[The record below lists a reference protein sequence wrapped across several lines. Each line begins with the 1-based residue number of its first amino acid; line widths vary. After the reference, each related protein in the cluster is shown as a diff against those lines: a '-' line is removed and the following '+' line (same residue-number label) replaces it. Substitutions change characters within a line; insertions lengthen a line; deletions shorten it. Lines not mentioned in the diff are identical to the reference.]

1 MEQANVK
8 VSFYLKKSEADAD
21 GMCPVMAKL
30 NIGKYS
36 EAAFSVKLRV
46 PQAIWSSGRASGK
59 SVKAKEINNR
69 LDEIRAMALGIYA
82 ELSVVRDS
90 VTADDVKSLL
100 LGMAGEQTTLLSYF
114 RTFIENFA
122 KRVGVNRTEGSLRSY
137 RNAYNHV
144 ERFMREKYNLSD
156 IPFSALTLSFIQDY
170 DSHLR
175 TDCRLSPGTIINLTV
190 QLKIIVGEAVADGII
205 TTYPF
210 TGYEP
215 VRPKQK
221 RRYLTSEELQRLMTM
236 PLHRPNLYL
245 TRDLFLFSCYTGI
258 PYSDMRLLSKE
269 HLSLADDGTW
279 WIRSSR
285 RKTGVEFEI
294 PLLDLPLHIMEKYR
308 DTAPDGKL
316 LPMYSNST
324 MNLNLKRIAKLCDID
339 CPLVFHAGRHTYAT
353 EITLGHGVPLE
364 TVSKMLGHAR
374 IETTQIYAKVTD
386 DKINADTRVLNERIA
401 ERFSVVI

>member
-1 MEQANVK
+1 MNQANVK

-21 GMCPVMAKL
+21 GNCPVMAKL
-30 NIGKYS
+30 NVGKYS
-36 EAAFSVKLRV
+36 EAAFSVKMKV
-46 PQAIWSSGRASGK
+46 PQSRWASGRASGK
-59 SVKAKEINNR
+59 SMAAKEINNR
-69 LDEIRAMALGIYA
+69 LDEIRAIALGIYA
-82 ELSVVRDS
+82 EQSAVRDG
-90 VTADDVKSLL
+90 VTAEEVKGIL
-100 LGMAGEQTTLLSYF
+100 LGMASGQETLLGYF
-114 RTFIENFA
+114 RRFISNFE
-122 KRVGVNRTEGSLRSY
+122 KRVGVNRTAGSLRAY
-137 RNAYNHV
+137 RNAYNHI
-144 ERFMREKYNLSD
+144 ERFLQVRYKLSD
-156 IPFSALTLSFIQDY
+156 IPFSALDRSFIDKY
-170 DSHLR
+170 DLYLR
-175 TDCRLSPGTIINLTV
+175 TERHLAPRTIINLTV

-210 TGYEP
+210 AGYEP

-221 RRYLTSEELQRLMTM
+221 RKYLTSEELQRIMIT
-236 PLHRPNLYL
+236 PLHKPHLYL
-245 TRDLFLFSCYTGI
+245 ARDMFLFSCYTGI
-258 PYSDMRLLSKE
+258 PYSDIRLLSKE

-294 PLLDLPLHIMEKYR
+294 PLLDLPLQIIEKYR
-308 DTAPDGKL
+308 DTAPDGRL
-316 LPMYSNST
+316 LPIYSNST
-324 MNLNLKRIAKLCDID
+324 MNLYLKRIAQLCDID

-386 DKINADTRVLNERIA
+386 DKINADTRILNERIA

>member
-21 GMCPVMAKL
+21 GMCPVMARL

-46 PQAIWSSGRASGK
+46 PQAIWSSGRTSGK

-82 ELSVVRDS
+82 ELSAVRDS

-156 IPFSALTLSFIQDY
+156 IPFSALTLSFILDY

-215 VRPKQK
+215 VRPKQ
-221 RRYLTSEELQRLMTM
+221 
-236 PLHRPNLYL
+236 
-245 TRDLFLFSCYTGI
+245 
-258 PYSDMRLLSKE
+258 
-269 HLSLADDGTW
+269 
-279 WIRSSR
+279 
-285 RKTGVEFEI
+285 
-294 PLLDLPLHIMEKYR
+294 
-308 DTAPDGKL
+308 
-316 LPMYSNST
+316 
-324 MNLNLKRIAKLCDID
+324 
-339 CPLVFHAGRHTYAT
+339 
-353 EITLGHGVPLE
+353 
-364 TVSKMLGHAR
+364 
-374 IETTQIYAKVTD
+374 
-386 DKINADTRVLNERIA
+386 
-401 ERFSVVI
+401 

>member
-1 MEQANVK
+1 M
-8 VSFYLKKSEADAD
+8 
-21 GMCPVMAKL
+21 
-30 NIGKYS
+30 
-36 EAAFSVKLRV
+36 
-46 PQAIWSSGRASGK
+46 PQAIWSSGRAAGK

-175 TDCRLSPGTIINLTV
+175 TDCRLSTGTIINLTV
-190 QLKIIVGEAVADGII
+190 LLKIIVGEAVADGII

-269 HLSLADDGTW
+269 PLSLADDGTW

-316 LPMYSNST
+316 LPM
-324 MNLNLKRIAKLCDID
+324 
-339 CPLVFHAGRHTYAT
+339 
-353 EITLGHGVPLE
+353 
-364 TVSKMLGHAR
+364 
-374 IETTQIYAKVTD
+374 
-386 DKINADTRVLNERIA
+386 
-401 ERFSVVI
+401 

>member
-1 MEQANVK
+1 MNVK

-21 GMCPVMAKL
+21 GMCPVMARL
-30 NIGKYS
+30 NVGKYS

-46 PQAIWSSGRASGK
+46 PQSMWYSGRASGK

-69 LDEIRAMALGIYA
+69 LDEIRAMALSVYA
-82 ELSVVRDS
+82 ELSAVRDG
-90 VTADDVKSLL
+90 VTAGDVKSLL
-100 LGMAGEQTTLLSYF
+100 LGMAGEQATLLGYF

-137 RNAYNHV
+137 RNAYKHV
-144 ERFMREKYNLSD
+144 ERFLLEKYNLSD
-156 IPFSALTLSFIQDY
+156 IPFSALNRSFIDDY
-170 DSHLR
+170 DLHLR
-175 TDCRLSPGTIINLTV
+175 TDCHLAPGTIINLTV
-190 QLKIIVGEAVADGII
+190 QLKIIVGEAIADGII
-205 TTYPF
+205 TVYPF
-210 TGYEP
+210 AGYEP

-221 RRYLTSEELQRLMTM
+221 KRYLTSEELQRIMTT
-236 PLHRPNLYL
+236 PLHKPKLYL
-245 TRDLFLFSCYTGI
+245 IRDMFLFSCYTGI
-258 PYSDMRLLSKE
+258 PYGDMRLLSKE

-285 RKTGVEFEI
+285 KKTGIEFEI
-294 PLLDLPLHIMEKYR
+294 PLLDLPLRIIEKYR
-308 DTAPDGKL
+308 DTAPDGRL
-316 LPMYSNST
+316 FPMYSNSV
-324 MNLNLKRIAKLCDID
+324 MNYNLKHIARLCQID

-364 TVSKMLGHAR
+364 TVSKMLGHSQ

-386 DKINADTRVLNERIA
+386 DKINADTRILDKKIA

>member
-1 MEQANVK
+1 M
-8 VSFYLKKSEADAD
+8 
-21 GMCPVMAKL
+21 
-30 NIGKYS
+30 
-36 EAAFSVKLRV
+36 
-46 PQAIWSSGRASGK
+46 
-59 SVKAKEINNR
+59 
-69 LDEIRAMALGIYA
+69 
-82 ELSVVRDS
+82 
-90 VTADDVKSLL
+90 
-100 LGMAGEQTTLLSYF
+100 
-114 RTFIENFA
+114 
-122 KRVGVNRTEGSLRSY
+122 
-137 RNAYNHV
+137 
-144 ERFMREKYNLSD
+144 
-156 IPFSALTLSFIQDY
+156 TLSFILDY

-401 ERFSVVI
+401 EHFSVVI